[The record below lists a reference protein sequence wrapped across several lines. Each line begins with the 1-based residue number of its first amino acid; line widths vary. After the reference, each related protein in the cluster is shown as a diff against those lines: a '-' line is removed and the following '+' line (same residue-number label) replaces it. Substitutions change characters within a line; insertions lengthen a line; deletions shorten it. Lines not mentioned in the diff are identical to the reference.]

1 MDPQTRCSRWNVGIQ
16 QAVMKQSH
24 TTLYTHR
31 LRLRLDWIGFGSWEL
46 YVGLYILKDLINS
59 SHILLNNWWWWLMK
73 DPVADAMCDKHR
85 LKLIS

>member
-1 MDPQTRCSRWNVGIQ
+1 MVGGKSLQI
-16 QAVMKQSH
+16 
-24 TTLYTHR
+24 
-31 LRLRLDWIGFGSWEL
+31 LRHSFTAKVCGFGSWEL

-73 DPVADAMCDKHR
+73 DPVADAMSDKHR